1 MFKTAD
7 ILDDNHE
14 KDIQILNQK
23 FNFYGKKEV
32 FYGEIFT
39 VSCFED
45 NSFVKKSVELDGTGK
60 IMVIDGKASMNCALL
75 GDMLAEKAFKNN
87 WSGVIVNGCIRDSD
101 IIKDI
106 DIGVLALST
115 NPQKSEKKD
124 VGEVNIELNFFNTS
138 FIPGHYLYADLD
150 GLLVS
155 KTKIDI

>member
-7 ILDDNHE
+7 ILDDNPE

-39 VSCFED
+39 VNCFED
-45 NSFVKKSVELDGTGK
+45 NSFVKKSVELDGSGK

-106 DIGVLALST
+106 DLSL
-115 NPQKSEKKD
+115 
-124 VGEVNIELNFFNTS
+124 IH
-138 FIPGHYLYADLD
+138 I
-150 GLLVS
+150 
-155 KTKIDI
+155 